1 MVVGIKITNKR
12 AFLLVI
18 SSFLPH
24 RVLVFPL
31 FHMCHFNFEMMQMVK
46 SMFSISRR
54 FRGNFKLES
63 KIPGE
68 ENILLE
74 NDEVK
79 LEFSGASGLLKVN
92 RKIDRCLTLSSTHL
106 PPFFPTSLREN
117 HAKKTHVTSS
127 KMQGE
132 L

>member
-1 MVVGIKITNKR
+1 MVVDIKITNKR
-12 AFLLVI
+12 AFSLVI

-31 FHMCHFNFEMMQMVK
+31 FHMFHFNFEMMQMVK

-68 ENILLE
+68 ENIFLE

-106 PPFFPTSLREN
+106 PPFFSYVF
-117 HAKKTHVTSS
+117 A
-127 KMQGE
+127 
-132 L
+132 